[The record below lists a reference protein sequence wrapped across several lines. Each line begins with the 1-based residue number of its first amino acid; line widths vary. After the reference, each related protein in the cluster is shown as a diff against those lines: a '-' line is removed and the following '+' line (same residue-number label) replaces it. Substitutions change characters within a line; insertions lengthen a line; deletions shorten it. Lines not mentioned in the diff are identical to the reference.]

1 MKDVISGIL
10 IKAIAEEGL
19 NLKKEEIE
27 KFIEVP
33 PSPDMGDYAFPCFF
47 LAGRLK
53 TPPEEIAMNIR
64 EHITETPAG
73 FEDIQ
78 TSGPYINFFV
88 DRKAL
93 ALKLL
98 QEIKSQG
105 DIYGRPGKSNK
116 TAMVEF
122 PSPNTNKPL
131 HLGHLRNMTIG
142 ESVSRLL
149 EFNGDKVIRAN
160 LNNDRGIHICKS
172 MAAYKFYGK
181 RKTPGGAKKK
191 SDHFVG
197 DFYVMFNKKEKQNPK
212 LEIESHRLLQKWEE
226 GDKHVLNLWKK
237 MNKWALDGFKKT
249 YKTFGL
255 KHDVEFFES
264 EIYKEG
270 KEIVEKGVQDKIFI
284 KKEGGLV
291 IADLKKEGLGEKV
304 LLRGDGT
311 SIYMTQDLYLAKLK
325 QDKYKID
332 KSIYVVANEQNYHF
346 QVLFTIL
353 SKLGFNLS
361 GLKHLSYGMVNLP
374 EGRMKSREGT
384 VVDADDLIEEV
395 QNLVKKELKSRDKL
409 SKKEL
414 EEKSL
419 KIALAA
425 IKYILLRVDTKKD
438 MIFNPK
444 ESIDFEGDTGP
455 YILYSYARSSSILKK
470 LIENKKEKKKD
481 KNSNKEIPEKE
492 KPLEELEE
500 KEIALVKKLADFKNI
515 LSKASSE
522 LNPSLI
528 ANYSYQL
535 SQIFNEF
542 YHACPVIGSDKESF
556 RIDLVTSFRQIIK
569 TSLQLI
575 GIDPLE
581 KM

>member
-1 MKDVISGIL
+1 MKEVISEIL
-10 IKAIAEEGL
+10 VNIIKKEGL
-19 NLKKEEIE
+19 KLKKEEIE

-33 PSPDMGDYAFPCFF
+33 PNPEMGDFAFPCFF
-47 LAGRLK
+47 LASKLK
-53 TPPEEIAMNIR
+53 SPPDEIALTLRSYIK
-64 EHITETPAG
+64 EVPEG
-73 FEDIQ
+73 FDDIQ

-93 ALKLL
+93 ALNLL
-98 QEIKSQG
+98 NEIKSLREN
-105 DIYGRPGKSNK
+105 YGKPNKNNK
-116 TAMVEF
+116 TTMVEF

-142 ESVSRLL
+142 ESVSRLS
-149 EFNGDKVIRAN
+149 EFNGEKVIRAN

-172 MAAYKFYGK
+172 MAAYEFYGK
-181 RKTPGGAKKK
+181 KRKPNLKKQK

-197 DFYVMFNKKEKQNPK
+197 DFYVMFNKKEKTNAK
-212 LEIESHRLLQKWEE
+212 LEVESHRLLQRWEE
-226 GDKHVLNLWKK
+226 GDRHVLALWKK
-237 MNKWALDGFKKT
+237 MNKWALDGFKET
-249 YKTFGL
+249 YNKFGI
-255 KHDVEFFES
+255 KHNVEFFES
-264 EIYKEG
+264 EIYKSG
-270 KEIVEKGVQDKIFI
+270 KEVVAKGVEEGIFI
-284 KKEGGLV
+284 KKEDGSV
-291 IADLKKEGLGEKV
+291 IADLKKEGFGEKV

-325 QDKYKID
+325 QKAYKID
-332 KSIYVVANEQNYHF
+332 KSIYVVGNEQNYHF
-346 QVLFTIL
+346 QVLFTL
-353 SKLGFNLS
+353 LKKMGFDLT

-384 VVDADDLIEEV
+384 VVDADDLIQEV
-395 QNLVKKELKSRDKL
+395 QELVKKELKSRDKL

-444 ESIDFEGDTGP
+444 ESIDFEGETGS
-455 YILYSYARSSSILKK
+455 YLLYSYARASSILSKLKK
-470 LIENKKEKKKD
+470 QKQDLSLN
-481 KNSNKEIPEKE
+481 
-492 KPLEELEE
+492 ELDE
-500 KEIALVKKLADFKNI
+500 KEIALVKKLSEFKNI
-515 LSKASSE
+515 VSKSINE
-522 LNPSLI
+522 LNPSFI

-535 SQIFNEF
+535 AKVFNEF

-556 RIDLVTSFRQIIK
+556 RVDLVICFRQIMK
-569 TSLQLI
+569 TSLYLM
-575 GIDPLE
+575 GIDTLE